1 MASIISVNRP
11 AARQESEATGN
22 TGQPI
27 AQMATRD
34 IAEAT
39 ADTLLKRDSSG
50 AVVRDLLGLY
60 FPMAPAFGMS
70 SVNRQSSIGTLNF
83 TLS

>member
-1 MASIISVNRP
+1 
-11 AARQESEATGN
+11 
-22 TGQPI
+22 
-27 AQMATRD
+27 MATRD